1 MNVKHILAVFGL
13 LALFTAG
20 FAAKLFWIGEPV
32 DGAQL
37 HYTTLT
43 EGQVLTLNA
52 STEDSA
58 MALRDLRSHREGD
71 ILLVNVRK
79 VLVSP
84 FYSRDNIQAT
94 LDLEG
99 IQQVRLGGQIV
110 WTAEN

>member
-1 MNVKHILAVFGL
+1 MNVKYILAVFGL

-37 HYTTLT
+37 HCTTSM

-58 MALRDLRSHREGD
+58 MALRGLRSHREGD

-84 FYSRDNIQAT
+84 FCSGDNIQAT

-99 IQQVRLGGQIV
+99 IQQVQLGGQIV